1 VYTMGATAFV
11 FLGGEKDR
19 DISKWRMGR
28 DLYDVALK
36 AVSQERTNRYQTIK
50 EFIEN
55 WNMALLVDKNK
66 M

>member
-1 VYTMGATAFV
+1 MGATAFV

-19 DISKWRMGR
+19 DISKWHMGR

-36 AVSQERTNRYQTIK
+36 AVSKERTNRYQTIK